1 MGNPVVNLVAAVAG
15 IQVVNLVAV
24 EDNLAV
30 VGSLVAVVGIQAVK
44 VDILVGVGTLVVKV
58 GTLVELGTP
67 VAGRGRPAMEVLR
80 ILIEALGILVADN
93 LALVQHIQAVG
104 LLGILVVG
112 NLALALRKLAVADI
126 LADRVEL
133 QLLLYYHLVQKA
145 VMLQVPCAIE
155 GEAFL
160 LS

>member
-44 VDILVGVGTLVVKV
+44 VDILVGV